1 MGVPMDLNLIEL
13 VFTLQ
18 LGKNVADRFAL
29 FDLKTHFEA
38 AFRQVAN
45 CADSSFGNCA
55 EGCQCPYHQ
64 TFSQPLSTDP
74 TALKRYQKPS
84 LPFVFQIPI
93 LPPLPNLGNSV
104 ELGLILIG
112 SAVNFV
118 GDYIAATELM
128 LLSPG
133 FRSMAT
139 TSLVKVESAGYGG
152 HRQLIMAPGQVFAAG
167 LLATLSLQGLLES
180 ALLSH
185 HTITMT
191 IVTPMRILIEGKA
204 MRRFS
209 FSHFIRA
216 IFRRVSSM
224 VYYYGGSEAEL
235 NFKWLAE
242 QSSLVECTDVAYQ
255 WEARDS
261 KRSGLTGRVTLQGD
275 LTEYHPFL
283 LAGEYLNVGK
293 SATFGL
299 GRYILGKAA

>member
-1 MGVPMDLNLIEL
+1 MGVPMDFNLIEL

-18 LGKNVADRFAL
+18 LEKNVADRFAL
-29 FDLKTHFEA
+29 FDLKPHFEA
-38 AFRQVAN
+38 AFMQVAH
-45 CADSSFGNCA
+45 CADSTFGQCA
-55 EGCQCPYHQ
+55 RGDQCPYHQ
-64 TFSQPLSTDP
+64 TFSQPLSADP

-93 LPPLPNLGNSV
+93 LPPLPNQGYSV
-104 ELGLILIG
+104 ELGLILAG

-118 GDYIAATELM
+118 ADYIAATELM
-128 LLSPG
+128 LLSPA
-133 FRSMAT
+133 FRRIAT
-139 TSLVKVESAGYGG
+139 TSLLKVESAGYGG
-152 HRQLIMAPGQVFAAG
+152 QRQCIMEPGQEFAAG

-180 ALLSH
+180 SLLSP
-185 HTITMT
+185 HTVTLT

-209 FSHFIRA
+209 FSPFIRS
-216 IFRRVSSM
+216 IFRRVSSLA
-224 VYYYGGSEAEL
+224 YYYGGSEAEP

-293 SATFGL
+293 NATFGL
-299 GRYILGKAA
+299 GRYILEIAA